1 MDIFKIIFYV
11 LLGLFVV
18 AVNIMALFGEK
29 DKNLDL
35 DLY

>member
-1 MDIFKIIFYV
+1 MQIVFLVLCILLII
-11 LLGLFVV
+11 
-18 AVNIMALFGEK
+18 AEIIMALFGER